1 MCLGS
6 IIHIAMK
13 SDKETVETL
22 VKFDDFL
29 DVVLGDI
36 TEFGIPLEG
45 KRITRWHQILLST
58 RNTAMLV
65 PGEGPDTQKDFLDL
79 W

>member
-1 MCLGS
+1 MEYHKDFPHDPGSDQTANPLQLLPLEVIDMCLGS

-45 KRITRWHQILLST
+45 KRITR
-58 RNTAMLV
+58 
-65 PGEGPDTQKDFLDL
+65 
-79 W
+79 

>member
-1 MCLGS
+1 
-6 IIHIAMK
+6 MK
-13 SDKETVETL
+13 SDKETAEAL
-22 VKFDDFL
+22 VKFDNFFN
-29 DVVLGDI
+29 VVLGDI

-45 KRITRWHQILLST
+45 ERITRWHQILLST

-65 PGEGPDTQKDFLDL
+65 PGGEGPDTQMDFFDL

>member
-13 SDKETVETL
+13 SNKETVETL

-45 KRITRWHQILLST
+45 KRITR
-58 RNTAMLV
+58 
-65 PGEGPDTQKDFLDL
+65 
-79 W
+79 

>member
-13 SDKETVETL
+13 SDIGTAETL
-22 VKFDDFL
+22 VKFDDFFN
-29 DVVLGDI
+29 VMLGDI

-45 KRITRWHQILLST
+45 ERIT
-58 RNTAMLV
+58 
-65 PGEGPDTQKDFLDL
+65 K
-79 W
+79 